1 MLTSAQIKKM
11 LKPMADFM
19 PAMLAIQEMLESAE
33 AAEAKQAEFAKE
45 MPRLLQG
52 IKELEASRV
61 DFEHKMQAAKQEM
74 NAAIADRDAKMVE
87 LNETLKPLIRAHQ
100 DMKKETDRILAQ
112 RQEQINAKARQLI
125 ELEDKYKR
133 VSDSLAKFAQDHGMR
148 V

>member
-1 MLTSAQIKKM
+1 MLTSTQVKRM

-33 AAEAKQAEFAKE
+33 AAEAKQAELGRE
-45 MPRLLQG
+45 IPRLLHG
-52 IKELEASRV
+52 IKELEASRA

-74 NAAIADRDAKMVE
+74 NAAVAERDAKMVE

-112 RQEQINAKARQLI
+112 RQEQINMKARQLI
-125 ELEDKYKR
+125 EIEDKLKKAA
-133 VSDSLAKFAQDHGMR
+133 DGLAGFARDHGMR